1 MVPVVVSVLWTIPK
15 WLVSFIELLDIS
27 LSMETQQKTR
37 LLSTAWMLRKSWENR
52 QHVWCVGCEM
62 QPAQTGTLPLL
73 VLIGKKQ

>member
-27 LSMETQQKTR
+27 LSMETQQKTT
-37 LLSTAWMLRKSWENR
+37 LLSTAWMLRKSWEKR
-52 QHVWCVGCEM
+52 KHVWCVGCET

-73 VLIGKKQ
+73 VLIGK